1 MICRLTDLG
10 RIHSAG
16 ILYKYSKAG
25 RRLYSMQWIGMLHI
39 LPKLAS
45 LPIPAIFG
53 LLSAAVFLSW
63 LLYIIGQYL
72 SLGIWNRRHVAS
84 WHSISSQLSE
94 PWRQWICIYLPKL
107 SPWIDISTLSQ
118 ALVVIIL
125 IAANL
130 VALTFHTNSWRTAKI
145 RAGSLA
151 IIHLIPLCLGINF
164 GFPADLL
171 HLDRKTFAWCH
182 RWIGNI
188 CVLHS
193 LLHGSLVAPTVTQA
207 RPAHRDT
214 IITILVSRRCDSEPI
229 LHIKA
234 RH

>member
-1 MICRLTDLG
+1 
-10 RIHSAG
+10 
-16 ILYKYSKAG
+16 
-25 RRLYSMQWIGMLHI
+25 MLHI
-39 LPKLAS
+39 LPKLES

-53 LLSAAVFLSW
+53 LLSAAILLSW
-63 LLYIIGQYL
+63 LLYILGRFL

-94 PWRQWICIYLPKL
+94 PWRQWMCIYLPKL
-107 SPWIDISTLSQ
+107 SPWIDVSTLSQ
-118 ALVVIIL
+118 ALAIIIL

-151 IIHLIPLCLGINF
+151 VIHLIPLCLGINF
-164 GFPADLL
+164 GFPADFF

-182 RWIGNI
+182 RWIGNL

-193 LLHGSLVAPTVTQA
+193 LLHGSLVASTVTQSRLA
-207 RPAHRDT
+207 NLDI
-214 IITILVSRRCDSEPI
+214 IITILVRRRRDPEPVP
-229 LHIKA
+229 HIET